1 VSERSARAAVAFL
14 ALLGAGIAGY
24 LTYAHYRGI
33 APVCTT
39 GGCEE
44 VQTSEY
50 AEIVGVPVAVI
61 GLAGYLALLATA
73 VVRSPGAAA
82 AGVAMSLGGLGF
94 AVYLIYV
101 QLVILEAV
109 CIWCFAS
116 DGVIALL
123 AAATLVRA
131 RALGAPGS
139 PTGA

>member
-1 VSERSARAAVAFL
+1 
-14 ALLGAGIAGY
+14 
-24 LTYAHYRGI
+24 
-33 APVCTT
+33 
-39 GGCEE
+39 
-44 VQTSEY
+44 
-50 AEIVGVPVAVI
+50 
-61 GLAGYLALLATA
+61 
-73 VVRSPGAAA
+73 
-82 AGVAMSLGGLGF
+82 MSLGGLGF